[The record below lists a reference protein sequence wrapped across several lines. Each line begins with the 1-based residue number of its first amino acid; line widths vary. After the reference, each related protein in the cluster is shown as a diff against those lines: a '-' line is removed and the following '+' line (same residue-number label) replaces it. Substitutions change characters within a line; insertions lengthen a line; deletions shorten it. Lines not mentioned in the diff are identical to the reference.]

1 MHHAKSSQTRQHAVV
16 IGGGLAGLLAARV
29 LADHFE
35 SVTLIERDG
44 VATEAKARKGV
55 PQGHHVH
62 GLLAKGQEILAAL
75 FPDLVPALVAGGA
88 VPLDMGRDFRW
99 HHFGAWKARFD
110 SGIGGILFTR
120 PYLEWHVA
128 ERVCARP
135 NVRVINAAA
144 EGLAV
149 APDGGRVTGV
159 RIQSPGGA
167 VRVLSADL
175 IVDAGGRGSHAP
187 QWLEA
192 IGYAKPAEST
202 VKIDLMYASRL
213 YRPGPE
219 ARDWKALV
227 VTSRAPAKK
236 MTAIFAVEG
245 GRWLV
250 TLGGVHGECPP
261 TDEAGYIEFAR
272 TLVVPD
278 AYRAIASAEPLT
290 PIATY
295 KIPRNIRRHYDR
307 LRRFPERFLV
317 MGDAFCSFNP
327 IYGQGMTV
335 SAREAMALDD
345 VLRERVEHGAGLDG
359 VAALFHGKIAHIVDA
374 AWRPTAGEDF
384 RHAETVGE
392 RPPAMRLLHWY
403 TGRMHERCAHD
414 TSLALAF
421 YRVMHMIDPPTA
433 LFRPS
438 VIARVLRRHPAAA
451 DRDAG
456 RAADIGPS
464 ATPAVAPVRNTRS
477 VGR

>member
-1 MHHAKSSQTRQHAVV
+1 MHHAKSFEARQHAVV
-16 IGGGLAGLLAARV
+16 IGGGLAGLLAVRV
-29 LADHFE
+29 LADHFQR
-35 SVTLIERDG
+35 VTLVERDG
-44 VATEAKARKGV
+44 VATEANARKGV

-62 GLLAKGQEILAAL
+62 GLLAKGQEILATL

-110 SGIGGILFTR
+110 SGIRGFLFTR
-120 PYLEWHVA
+120 PYLEWHIA
-128 ERVCARP
+128 ERVRGRP
-135 NVRVINAAA
+135 NVRIINAAA

-149 APDGGRVTGV
+149 APEGGRVTGV

-167 VRVLSADL
+167 IRVLSADL

-192 IGYAKPAEST
+192 IGYAKPEEST
-202 VKIDLMYASRL
+202 VKIDLTYASRL

-219 ARDWKALV
+219 AHDWKALV
-227 VTSRAPAKK
+227 VTSRPPGKK
-236 MTAIFAVEG
+236 MAAIFAVEG

-261 TDEAGYIEFAR
+261 ADDAGFLEFAR

-278 AYRAIASAEPLT
+278 AYRAVASAVPLT

-295 KIPRNIRRHYDR
+295 RIPRNIRRHYDR

-327 IYGQGMTV
+327 VYGQGMTV
-335 SAREAMALDD
+335 GAREAIALDT
-345 VLRERVEHGAGLDG
+345 VLRERADRGGGLEG
-359 VAALFHGKIAHIVDA
+359 LPKLFHTRVAHIVDE
-374 AWRPTAGEDF
+374 AWQPTTGEDF
-384 RHAETVGE
+384 RHAETEGE
-392 RPPAMRLLHWY
+392 RPPAMRLLQWY

-414 TSLALAF
+414 APLALAF

-438 VIARVLRRHPAAA
+438 VIARVLRRQSAAS
-451 DRDAG
+451 DRGAG
-456 RAADIGPS
+456 RPADIEPS
-464 ATPAVAPVRNTRS
+464 AVPVEIWRARS
-477 VGR
+477 EPNS